1 MSYAAYVLD
10 IEGTTTPIDFVSKTL
25 FPFARAEMEGFLAR
39 QEVSADLNQ
48 ELLWLKQEYRAE
60 AMPPVLWD
68 GDPSPKSTLP
78 YLLWLMDVDRKSRA
92 LKSIQGRIWEEGYRS
107 GALKGEVY
115 PDVVPAIKRWK
126 ASGASVYIYSS
137 GSVLAQKLLFASLPE
152 GDLTRLLDGYFDTE
166 VGPKRDPESYS
177 RIAMHI
183 KPGPA
188 LFLSDIVEEIE
199 AARKAGLDAIQVLRD
214 GKAAETTP
222 NAADFTAL

>member
-1 MSYAAYVLD
+1 
-10 IEGTTTPIDFVSKTL
+10 
-25 FPFARAEMEGFLAR
+25 MEGFLAR

-68 GDPSPKSTLP
+68 GDPSPKSALP

-183 KPGPA
+183 KPGSRPPERLDSTPFKSYETA
-188 LFLSDIVEEIE
+188 KLRKRHRTPPTSPPCNYLF
-199 AARKAGLDAIQVLRD
+199 
-214 GKAAETTP
+214 
-222 NAADFTAL
+222 